1 MVILVT
7 SAHKI
12 KGLWYRMLLG
22 RRVWPSFSTHDIPL
36 VWNSTTKVYF
46 CQNSYFSC
54 VLVAVDDDDN
64 DNDNDDDDVHDERCL

>member
-1 MVILVT
+1 M
-7 SAHKI
+7 
-12 KGLWYRMLLG
+12 
-22 RRVWPSFSTHDIPL
+22 WPSFSTHDIPL

-64 DNDNDDDDVHDERCL
+64 DNDSDDDDVHDERCL